1 MGERA
6 LFLSRESAC
15 HAMIREGHIRG
26 LSNEEIAIKGATFPK
41 HVRGEFKGYE
51 AFIPMY
57 ANAPFNTA
65 ILEE

>member
-6 LFLSRESAC
+6 LFISRTSA
-15 HAMIREGHIRG
+15 HLAMIAEGRRRG

-65 ILEE
+65 ILEN